1 MFHVEQSNMK
11 QFDIIVLGGGHSG
24 VEAAWIAHQFDIKVG
39 IITIPGVGLASA
51 PCNPAVGGVGKG
63 QVVREIDALGG
74 LMPRLADLAGIQFR
88 TLNESKG
95 YAVQSTRVQID
106 KEAYSAY
113 AEDIVN
119 SSSIE
124 VIRDRVDSVVKN
136 EEGRFVLRSE
146 DNVYLATKLIVTTG
160 TFLNGKLHTGEDVR
174 EGGRFETQK
183 SVGLGELFDGI
194 KTLKKR
200 FKTGTPPRIKRSSID
215 FSVMEPQPSDPE
227 TDNFHYGST
236 DGKRNLEQ
244 VHCYLTRTNENTLGL
259 IRENKERSPIFNGQI
274 QGVGPRY
281 CPSIE
286 DKAFRYPDRHTHHVF
301 VEPEGL
307 GIDTF
312 YPNGISTS
320 LPRDVQ
326 EEFIRTIPGLESAE
340 IAIYGY
346 AVEYDVV
353 DTLYMNQ
360 TMEYREV
367 PGLYFAGQVCGT
379 SGYEEA
385 AGQGLIAGANAA
397 LSLLK
402 REPLI
407 LSRNKSYIGV
417 MIEDLV
423 TNERDEPYRLFTARS
438 ENRLFIREDNS
449 IPRLVDYRRSLGLN
463 NDVDETNTKFMEDFV
478 NLQSLCDRTFF
489 IPDKKNQELFQ
500 DLNLGGL
507 KEKISLTEVLQRSQ
521 VDPVKAL
528 ASILKRSE
536 VFAKRSLVKAVA
548 VTIKYRGY
556 IERED
561 FENQAMNRLEDKAIN
576 FETILENK
584 NLSFECKLRIEKVKP
599 RTFGQLK
606 RIEGIRP
613 ATLAFVAAS
622 L

>member
-1 MFHVEQSNMK
+1 
-11 QFDIIVLGGGHSG
+11 
-24 VEAAWIAHQFDIKVG
+24 
-39 IITIPGVGLASA
+39 
-51 PCNPAVGGVGKG
+51 
-63 QVVREIDALGG
+63 
-74 LMPRLADLAGIQFR
+74 
-88 TLNESKG
+88 
-95 YAVQSTRVQID
+95 
-106 KEAYSAY
+106 
-113 AEDIVN
+113 
-119 SSSIE
+119 
-124 VIRDRVDSVVKN
+124 
-136 EEGRFVLRSE
+136 
-146 DNVYLATKLIVTTG
+146 
-160 TFLNGKLHTGEDVR
+160 
-174 EGGRFETQK
+174 
-183 SVGLGELFDGI
+183 
-194 KTLKKR
+194 
-200 FKTGTPPRIKRSSID
+200 
-215 FSVMEPQPSDPE
+215 
-227 TDNFHYGST
+227 
-236 DGKRNLEQ
+236 
-244 VHCYLTRTNENTLGL
+244 
-259 IRENKERSPIFNGQI
+259 RENKERSPIFNGQI

-307 GIDTF
+307 EIDTF

-360 TMEYREV
+360 TMESREV

-402 REPLI
+402 KEPLI

-449 IPRLVDYRRSLGLN
+449 IPRLVEYRRSLGLN
-463 NDVDETNTKFMEDFV
+463 NDVDNTNTKFMEDFV

-489 IPDKKNQELFQ
+489 LPDKKNQELFQ

-521 VDPVKAL
+521 VDPVRAL

-584 NLSFECKLRIEKVKP
+584 NLSFECKLRIEKV
-599 RTFGQLK
+599 
-606 RIEGIRP
+606 
-613 ATLAFVAAS
+613 
-622 L
+622 